1 MSFTNG
7 ILNLTNWAGNVILPT
22 LAGLFFA
29 IAVLKFAR
37 SEPYAAAMYGGF
49 LCLMASG
56 LLRAME
62 TFASQRAWNDPDVYW
77 MSLVSLVDWICNVVM
92 PGDARLCRVA
102 GGGRRVAHGHRHAD
116 PSHGRMDEALCSGRS
131 LPAPIRTCP
140 DGGIL
145 CSEGDRRSHLRGE
158 DECRL
163 R

>member
-29 IAVLKFAR
+29 IAVLRFAR
-37 SEPYAAAMYGGF
+37 SQPYATAMYGGF

-77 MSLVSLVDWICNVVM
+77 MSLVSLVDWICNVRCRSTRVCRWRQEPCAM
-92 PGDARLCRVA
+92 GTSSRRDPPRPEGWMRHFVAAGLCLLLSGLVRLAEFFVAR
-102 GGGRRVAHGHRHAD
+102 G
-116 PSHGRMDEALCSGRS
+116 
-131 LPAPIRTCP
+131 T
-140 DGGIL
+140 GGIP
-145 CSEGDRRSHLRGE
+145 
-158 DECRL
+158 
-163 R
+163 